1 MRKGIRETLMER
13 DGISAEEADDLIA
26 EAIEDFQEC
35 LLNGEIDEAE
45 NICVIHFGLE
55 PDYLDDLEGLL

>member
-13 DGISAEEADDLIA
+13 DGISAKEADDLIA

-45 NICVIHFGLE
+45 NICAIHFGLE
-55 PDYLDDLEGLL
+55 PDYLDDLEELL